1 MSTSDGRPSLSE
13 PPYRQPGRHGNADEP
28 TRAYRPAD
36 DATQV
41 YRQPTGPA
49 PREQEYRQPR
59 EEYRPP
65 SPGEMR
71 RRSLDPGALWSGG
84 VVTAIVAALVA
95 LAGIIVI
102 RGIIKI
108 DILTSLQVGTF
119 GNAKTVVVV
128 AVAFAAAIVAT
139 GILHAL
145 LLTTPTPITFFGWI
159 TALVT
164 VIIAL
169 LPLTTTAPWDR
180 KLATVVLYVVI
191 GLVIGLLLSGA
202 ARRARPPRPAA
213 GAAVPPLNGST
224 VGSLHYAT
232 KLRSLNDR

>member
-1 MSTSDGRPSLSE
+1 MPTSDGRPVVSE
-13 PPYRQPGRHGNADEP
+13 PYRPSGSRRDDEP
-28 TRAYRPAD
+28 TRAYQPQD
-36 DATQV
+36 DATRV
-41 YRQPTGPA
+41 YRQPDHRPSGPDQRPPA
-49 PREQEYRQPR
+49 QQYQPGQQYPAAEQ
-59 EEYRPP
+59 YRPP

-128 AVAFAAAIVAT
+128 VVALGAAIVAT

-202 ARRARPPRPAA
+202 ARRARRDPRQAPPSR
-213 GAAVPPLNGST
+213 
-224 VGSLHYAT
+224 
-232 KLRSLNDR
+232 R